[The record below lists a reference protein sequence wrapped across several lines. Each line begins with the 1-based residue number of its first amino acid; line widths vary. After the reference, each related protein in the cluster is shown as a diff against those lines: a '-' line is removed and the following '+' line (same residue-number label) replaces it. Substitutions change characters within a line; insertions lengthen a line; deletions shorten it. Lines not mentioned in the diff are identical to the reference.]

1 MQLTL
6 EDGRKQKCLDI
17 SWNRV
22 TFNLWRHMVLNCYVT
37 KTREF
42 SLCLRR
48 DHLVVSISYNLLSLA
63 ENQKFM
69 LLLIS
74 VIDSSIN
81 TFHTFGERCWRIFK
95 LSKVDI
101 KSINNSTG
109 SKGKLLLISFND
121 RKCWDSRDN
130 WAMMHSKYLS

>member
-1 MQLTL
+1 
-6 EDGRKQKCLDI
+6 
-17 SWNRV
+17 
-22 TFNLWRHMVLNCYVT
+22 MVLNCYVT

-81 TFHTFGERCWRIFK
+81 TFHTFGERR
-95 LSKVDI
+95 
-101 KSINNSTG
+101 
-109 SKGKLLLISFND
+109 
-121 RKCWDSRDN
+121 
-130 WAMMHSKYLS
+130 